1 MQPLTGDALEALLI
15 AYSQLEAM
23 SDAELAYVQA
33 AATYT
38 RLTRTTIQQMTLE
51 QLVAATDAARVLLS
65 SETDEGVR
73 NALLDGINAID
84 IESRRRN
91 ATNPQRVEGRLTV
104 GNAMEAA
111 FAAAVRN

>member
-1 MQPLTGDALEALLI
+1 
-15 AYSQLEAM
+15 M

-51 QLVAATDAARVLLS
+51 QLVHATDAARVLLH
-65 SETDEGVR
+65 SEADEGVR

-91 ATNPQRVEGRLTV
+91 AITPQRVEGRVLV
-104 GNAMEAA
+104 GSAMEAA
-111 FAAAVRN
+111 LSAAVRN